1 MLRLPGPA
9 APLAASERY
18 ALEQLADLARLVPV
32 DDAAADVVCVEVSD
46 EPRDPGSLAVA
57 AARGW
62 HLTVRDGAVGVPRSV
77 LRLLAGVT
85 SARAERESSARDR
98 HGRVPPAANALVTES
113 LERDPVVSRA
123 ARALRH
129 AVARAAGTRP
139 VYLAV
144 PWPGGRRW
152 AAAVTHDLDVASW
165 WPLFTGLRAA
175 ELAGKGELRLVL
187 RVLGAALSSAAG
199 DPVTAGAAAL
209 LEDESAHGVPATW
222 FVICGT
228 PTVATFTA
236 GDITYLPEA
245 RRPSG
250 IVRAAAA
257 AGHALGLHGSFATM
271 EEDGRFAMERR
282 RLETIA
288 ARPVAGVRQHFLRFR
303 PFRTQRAMAAAG
315 FTYDSS
321 YGFPDRN
328 GFRLGAADVI
338 PLWDEDAGQGIAL
351 DEAPVTWM
359 DRALSKY
366 RADEAPDSWV
376 DDALALAATCRDL
389 EGLWVGVWHPNLVPA
404 LGFPGAPRAFRRL
417 LDELA
422 AHDPCFDTLDRLV
435 AWRRARRAVR
445 VRALAPDGRV
455 EVATTGDPSVP
466 LETLDGGPVRGVD
479 AARR

>member
-18 ALEQLADLARLVPV
+18 ALELLADLARLVPV
-32 DDAAADVVCVEVSD
+32 DDPAADVVRVEVTD
-46 EPRDPGSLAVA
+46 EPHDPASLAAA

-62 HLTVRDGAVGVPRSV
+62 HLTVRDGAVVAPRSV
-77 LRLLAGVT
+77 LRLVAGVA
-85 SARAERESSARDR
+85 SARTERESSARDR
-98 HGRVPPAANALVTES
+98 HGRVPPAANALIAQS

-123 ARALRH
+123 ARSLRD
-129 AVARAAGTRP
+129 AVARAAGPRP

-152 AAAVTHDLDVASW
+152 AAAITHDLDVAGW
-165 WPLFTGLRAA
+165 WPLFTGLRVA
-175 ELAGKGELRLVL
+175 ELAAKGEVRLSL
-187 RVLGAALSSAAG
+187 RVLGAAASSLAG

-209 LEDESAHGVPATW
+209 LEDEAAHGVPATW

-257 AGHALGLHGSFATM
+257 AGHAIGLHGSFATM
-271 EEDGRFAMERR
+271 EEDGRFTDERR

-288 ARPVAGVRQHFLRFR
+288 ARAVAGVRQHFLRFR
-303 PFRTQRAMAAAG
+303 PFHTQRAMAAAG
-315 FTYDSS
+315 FTYDTS

-338 PLWDEDAGQGIAL
+338 PLWDEDAGRGIGL
-351 DEAPVTWM
+351 DEVPVTWM

-366 RADEAPDSWV
+366 RADEVPDSWV
-376 DDALALAATCRDL
+376 NDALALAATCRDV

-404 LGFPGAPRAFRRL
+404 LGFPGAPSAFRRL
-417 LDELA
+417 LDGLA
-422 AHDPCFDTLDRLV
+422 AHDPCFGTLDQLV
-435 AWRRARRAVR
+435 SWRRARRALR
-445 VRALAPDGRV
+445 VRALAPDGRA
-455 EVATTGDPSVP
+455 ETTGASDPPVP
-466 LETLDGGPVRGVD
+466 LETPGGELVRGID
-479 AARR
+479 PARP